1 MTSYNVY
8 YRKAINYMEKN
19 MKGKMILKVML
30 AAFILVFTVL
40 FAKNN
45 NTKYND
51 AMIYCYQAGGSDWKA
66 PQYVDKTKN
75 PLAGEA
81 KATKE
86 GKNLFNTNCSICH
99 GDKGEGNGP
108 AAATL
113 NPKPKNL
120 TSKQVQEQSD
130 GALYWK
136 ITTGKPPMIS
146 WQSALS
152 EKQRWSL
159 VNYIRQLNKK

>member
-1 MTSYNVY
+1 
-8 YRKAINYMEKN
+8 
-19 MKGKMILKVML
+19 MKGHLIKKIAILVFV
-30 AAFILVFTVL
+30 FILVPSFLSTGTN
-40 FAKNN
+40 FKTAK
-45 NTKYND
+45 D
-51 AMIYCYQAGGSDWKA
+51 EMILCYQAGVTEWKA
-66 PQYVDKTKN
+66 PKFVDKLKN
-75 PLAGEA
+75 PLVEDA

-86 GKNLFNTNCSICH
+86 GKNLYNTNCASCH

-108 AAATL
+108 AAAAL

-120 TSKQVQEQSD
+120 SSKQVQEQSD

-146 WQSALS
+146 WKSALS